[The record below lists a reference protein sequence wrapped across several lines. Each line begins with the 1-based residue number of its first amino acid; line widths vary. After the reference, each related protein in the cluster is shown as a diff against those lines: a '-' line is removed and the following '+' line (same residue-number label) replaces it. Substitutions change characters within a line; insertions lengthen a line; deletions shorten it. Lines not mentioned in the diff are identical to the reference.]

1 MPDHPR
7 TIPGSH
13 MRPSEVAL
21 FFRFADLAP
30 IPTATYRFDY
40 RLGQGMTLDPDWPP
54 EIARMARALTQ
65 RRVDVLAT
73 TPAGSWVLEIKE
85 RAGPSAVGQ
94 LLTYRELY
102 MLQERPPQAPRL
114 GIIADRNSYDM
125 HAVYALFGIELFLV

>member
-1 MPDHPR
+1 MNHRPP
-7 TIPGSH
+7 TIALSH

-21 FFRFADLAP
+21 FYRFLDSNPLP
-30 IPTATYRFDY
+30 EATYRFDF
-40 RLGQGMTLDPDWPP
+40 RLGQGMTIDPDWPP

-102 MLQERPPQAPRL
+102 MLQERPRQAPRL